1 MKDENKTK
9 AQLIKELSKLRKQ
22 LADFES
28 AVDDCKVSEIDC
40 RVKEAQCRIAEAEC
54 RKSKDELHNLSLRD
68 ELTGLYNR
76 RGFLTLAEH
85 QLKTAHR
92 MKNSILLIF
101 TDLDGMKWINDT
113 FGHDEGDL
121 ALINTANVLRK
132 VFRESDIIARIGGD
146 EFVVLAMETH
156 DTNEEIITT
165 RLKKNLDT
173 YNALEPRRYM
183 ISLSTGVAVYDP
195 ENPCS
200 IEELLKQADTN
211 MYKQKRKKQKDI
223 SLPFNQ

>member
-9 AQLIKELSKLRKQ
+9 AQLIKELSELRKQ
-22 LADFES
+22 LAELKRSF
-28 AVDDCKVSEIDC
+28 DDCKVSE
-40 RVKEAQCRIAEAEC
+40 VACRIAEAEC
-54 RKSKDELHNLSLRD
+54 KQSETECRLLENTLRNLSFRD

-92 MKNSILLIF
+92 MKKSVLLIF

-121 ALINTANVLRK
+121 ALINTANILRE

-146 EFVVLAMETH
+146 EFVVLAMEIH
-156 DTNEEIITT
+156 DTNEKIITT
-165 RLKKNLDT
+165 RLKKKLDT
-173 YNALEPRRYM
+173 YNALEPKRYM

-200 IEELLKQADTN
+200 IEKLLKKADTN
-211 MYKQKRKKQKDI
+211 MYGHKRKKQKDT
-223 SLPFNQ
+223 SLTLNQ